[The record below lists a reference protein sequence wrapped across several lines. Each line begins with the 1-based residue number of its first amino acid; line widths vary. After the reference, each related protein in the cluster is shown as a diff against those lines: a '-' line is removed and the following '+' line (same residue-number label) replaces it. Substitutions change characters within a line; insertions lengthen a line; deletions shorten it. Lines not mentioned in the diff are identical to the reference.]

1 MINETLCEGCGDCNV
16 QSNCISVEPVETE
29 FGRKRRINQSSCN
42 KDYSCVQGYCPSFV
56 TVLGGRAFATKPGPS
71 PEAALA
77 DVPEPGVAAV
87 AGIHSTLI
95 AGIGGGGVVTA
106 GALLGVA
113 AHIEGKG
120 VSVLDLTGLAQKNGP
135 VTSHVRIW
143 EDPDAVHA
151 SRIPSGRADTIV
163 GSDLVVAADAESLDK
178 VRRDH
183 TRLVVNS
190 HVAPTAQ
197 FALSPDLDLS
207 AEPMIRALRRA
218 APEGALLVDATRLV
232 EERFGDIVFVNP
244 FLLGIC
250 CQRGLLPVSGTSIT
264 RAMELNGRAV
274 AENIRAFECGRVYA
288 HAPRR
293 SVRRLLGGVSGRR
306 IRRAIPAFRRR
317 GCQSRGAPVV
327 ESPACSIGRSELL
340 QAACIQGRVR
350 GSQIAH
356 LSPEFTSR
364 LEREF
369 AAGYRLKFN
378 LAIQLFNR
386 RDRVSGR
393 VSKRE
398 FGPWILPLL
407 RLLARGKRFRGGRL
421 DIFGKTRHRRLE
433 RSLIGEY
440 EDVIRELTADLRD
453 ENYETAVQIASV
465 PEVIRGFDT
474 VKEASIAKAKSSEE
488 KLLAEFRKTF
498 R

>member
-1 MINETLCEGCGDCNV
+1 MRGEVTVPRIAAQLRAEGVDRIAIVSDDSKTYSRNADIPRGVTFHDRWRLDAVQRELRDTKGVSALVYDQPCTAEVRRLRRRGAYPDPAKRVVINETLCEGCGDCNV

-151 SRIPSGRADTIV
+151 SRIPSGSADTIV

-274 AENIRAFECGRVYA
+274 AENIRAFEWGRVYA
-288 HAPRR
+288 HDPRLFGLDDPQR
-293 SVRRLLGGVSGRR
+293 GTTPPGTLRDSLDPLVDRFADFLEEYQDAAYAER
-306 IRRAIPAFRRR
+306 FRRFV
-317 GCQSRGAPVV
+317 GEVAKVEAPLSS
-327 ESPACSIGRSELL
+327 SPRLALSVARSY
-340 QAACIQGRVR
+340 
-350 GSQIAH
+350 
-356 LSPEFTSR
+356 F
-364 LEREF
+364 
-369 AAGYRLKFN
+369 
-378 LAIQLFNR
+378 
-386 RDRVSGR
+386 
-393 VSKRE
+393 
-398 FGPWILPLL
+398 
-407 RLLARGKRFRGGRL
+407 
-421 DIFGKTRHRRLE
+421 
-433 RSLIGEY
+433 
-440 EDVIRELTADLRD
+440 
-453 ENYETAVQIASV
+453 
-465 PEVIRGFDT
+465 
-474 VKEASIAKAKSSEE
+474 
-488 KLLAEFRKTF
+488 KLLAYKDEYEVARLLTF
-498 R
+498 PPSSRPGSNGSLQPATASNSI